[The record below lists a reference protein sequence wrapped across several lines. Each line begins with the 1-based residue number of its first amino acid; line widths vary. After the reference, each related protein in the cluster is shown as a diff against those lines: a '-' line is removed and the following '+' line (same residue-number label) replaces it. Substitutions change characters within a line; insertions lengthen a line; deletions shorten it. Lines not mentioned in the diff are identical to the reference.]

1 MSGTA
6 IGTGPGGAGA
16 LATLRVVEIA
26 GSVAG
31 GYATKLL
38 ADQGA
43 VVTKV
48 VGGAEPSPVPS
59 PAMAHYLD
67 RAKSIV
73 EVSEA
78 RSLAS
83 LIEGADIVIQSSAPQ
98 PLTPLAN
105 DLPADERRVLV
116 SISPFGGTGPTA
128 GWPSTDLTDQAIAG
142 HLFLNGDPG
151 REPLR
156 GPDHQVAYAAGAHA
170 AIGALAAI
178 RARSITGR
186 GQEVEV
192 THQQVMAA
200 LHQFTLLRYT
210 HNGDLMT
217 RMGNRYAGPGNPA
230 GVYRCGDGLLTLIV
244 PRGDQLESL
253 LAVTGLE
260 GLLDEPGIDG
270 IYDLMHHPT
279 LLDEHLVPW
288 LAVQNRDETIEL
300 FQALRIPAA
309 AVSSLADVLADEHLG
324 ARGFWLTDTVADRAD
339 RTIRTPGPAAR
350 LTSWPVEGAGGT
362 DRPSPLD
369 RGRADGGVV
378 DLVDGPLTG
387 LRVIDLTR
395 VWAGPYSTRVLADL
409 GADVIMVE
417 APWAR
422 GGATTDETSVLAT
435 RYYPDNEPGQRHWN
449 RIGFANKYNI
459 NKRNIAVD
467 LGTTAGVEI
476 LEALIAEADVLIE
489 NYSPRVMPNFG
500 LDETRLRQLN
510 PALIY
515 VTMPGFGR
523 TGPSRDHV
531 AYGPIVDSQAGLSVL
546 MGYPGET
553 ARKAGVAW
561 PDPVAGMHAAFA
573 TIAGVLGRAGDGA
586 GRTVEVAQIEATVA
600 VVGHAL
606 VEHQLGQALA
616 PDGNRDRDLAP
627 QGVYRCAGD
636 DRWVALSVLDDAGWS
651 SLCTTAG
658 FDESWASWPLERR
671 RQRHDAIDAAIEAWT
686 APREQA
692 EVVTNLRV
700 GGRHLAVAP
709 VNDAA
714 QVMADPQLLARDAF
728 VTLDHP
734 EAGPH
739 PWPKLPIELSSTPAT
754 YRRPGPLLNEH
765 GHEILT
771 TIAGRTD
778 AEVADL
784 ARAGVISDHPP
795 D

>member
-1 MSGTA
+1 MTGTDS
-6 IGTGPGGAGA
+6 A

-43 VVTKV
+43 AVTKV
-48 VGGAEPSPVPS
+48 VVAAPAAPGLSG
-59 PAMAHYLD
+59 AMAHYLD

-73 EVSEA
+73 EVAEPRA
-78 RSLAS
+78 LGPV
-83 LIEGADIVIQSSAPQ
+83 LDGVDIVVQSSAPQ
-98 PLTPLAN
+98 PLISVIDDDGGDP
-105 DLPADERRVLV
+105 RRIVV
-116 SISPFGGTGPTA
+116 SISPFGPAGPA
-128 GWPSTDLTDQAIAG
+128 ARWLSTDLTDQAISG

-156 GPDHQVAYAAGAHA
+156 GPDHQVAYAAGTHG

-178 RARSITGR
+178 RARLSTGR

-200 LHQFTLLRYT
+200 LHQFTLLRHT
-210 HNGDLMT
+210 HNGDLLT
-217 RMGNRYAGPGNPA
+217 RMGNRYAGPGNPV
-230 GVYRCGDGLLTLIV
+230 GIYRCGDGLLTLIV

-253 LAVTGLE
+253 LSVTGLE
-260 GLLDEPGIDG
+260 HLLDEPGIDG
-270 IYDLMHHPT
+270 IYGLMHHPT

-288 LAVQNRDETIEL
+288 LAGQDRDETIEL

-309 AVSSLADVLADEHLG
+309 AVSSLADVLADEHLA
-324 ARGFWLTDTVADRAD
+324 ARGAWRTDTVSGNELL
-339 RTIRTPGPAAR
+339 TPGPAAH
-350 LTSWPVEGAGGT
+350 LTSWGPGEGAVT
-362 DRPSPLD
+362 DESALPN
-369 RGRADGGVV
+369 RGRAGEGG
-378 DLVDGPLTG
+378 LIDGPLTG
-387 LRVIDLTR
+387 LRVLDLTR
-395 VWAGPYSTRVLADL
+395 VWAGPYGTRVLADL

-422 GGATTDETSVLAT
+422 GGATTDEASVLAT
-435 RYYPDNEPGQRHWN
+435 RYYPDNEPGERHWN

-467 LGTTAGVEI
+467 LSTPAGVEI
-476 LEALIAEADVLIE
+476 LEALIAQSDVLVE

-500 LDETRLRQLN
+500 LDEARLRQLN
-510 PALIY
+510 PHLIY

-523 TGPSRDHV
+523 RGPSRDHV

-573 TIAGVLGRAGDGA
+573 TIAGVLGRDSDGA

-600 VVGHAL
+600 MIGHAL
-606 VEHQLGQALA
+606 VDHQLGQAPA
-616 PDGNRDRDLAP
+616 PDGNRDRELAP

-636 DRWVALSVLDDAGWS
+636 DRWVALSVIGDSGWS
-651 SLCTTAG
+651 SLCAAAH
-658 FDESWASWPLERR
+658 FDKTWAAWSLERR
-671 RQRHDAIDAAIEAWT
+671 RQDHDAIDAAITAWT
-686 APREQA
+686 AALDQA
-692 EVVTNLRV
+692 EVVARLRDA
-700 GGRHLAVAP
+700 GGLLAVAP
-709 VNDAA
+709 VADAA
-714 QVMADPQLLARDAF
+714 QVLADPQLSARDAF

-734 EAGPH
+734 EAGRH
-739 PWPKLPIELSSTPAT
+739 RWPKLPIALSANPAT

-765 GHEILT
+765 GVEILT
-771 TIAGRTD
+771 TIAGFTPEE
-778 AEVADL
+778 ASDL
-784 ARAGVISDHPP
+784 ASAGIVSDRPP

>member
-1 MSGTA
+1 M
-6 IGTGPGGAGA
+6 TGSDGA
-16 LATLRVVEIA
+16 LAALRVVEIA

-43 VVTKV
+43 AVTKL
-48 VGGAEPSPVPS
+48 VGATPPSLGWTE
-59 PAMAHYLD
+59 AMGHYLD
-67 RAKSIV
+67 RSKSVV
-73 EVSEA
+73 EAAED

-83 LIEGADIVIQSSAPQ
+83 MLQGADVVVQSSAPQ
-98 PLTPLAN
+98 PLTSLLGDHEFDPRRILA
-105 DLPADERRVLV
+105 
-116 SISPFGGTGPTA
+116 SISPFGPTGPA
-128 GWPSTDLTDQAIAG
+128 ARWPSTDLTDQAISG
-142 HLFLNGDPG
+142 HLYLNGDPG

-170 AIGALAAI
+170 AIGILAAI

-210 HNGDLMT
+210 HNGDVLT

-230 GVYRCGDGLLTLIV
+230 GVYRCGSGLLTLIV
-244 PRGDQLESL
+244 PRGDQLETL
-253 LAVTGLE
+253 LSVTDLE
-260 GLLDEPGIDG
+260 HLLDEPGIDG
-270 IYDLMHHPT
+270 IYDLMHHPS

-288 LAVQNRDETIEL
+288 LAAQDRDETIEL

-309 AVSSLADVLADEHLG
+309 AVSSLADVLADDHLA
-324 ARGFWLTDTVADRAD
+324 ARGAWQTDTVSGQA
-339 RTIRTPGPAAR
+339 IRTPGPSAR
-350 LTSWPVEGAGGT
+350 LTTWATGWSAAADDERSSDRGGLGGAG
-362 DRPSPLD
+362 L
-369 RGRADGGVV
+369 A
-378 DLVDGPLTG
+378 DGPLTG
-387 LRVIDLTR
+387 LRVLDLSR
-395 VWAGPYSTRVLADL
+395 VWAGPYGTRVLADL

-422 GGATTDETSVLAT
+422 GGATTDEISVLAT
-435 RYYPDNEPGQRHWN
+435 RYYPANDPGERHWN

-467 LGTTAGVEI
+467 LSTPAGVEI
-476 LEALIAEADVLIE
+476 LEALIAQSDVLVE

-500 LDETRLRQLN
+500 LDEARLQQLN

-523 TGPSRDHV
+523 SGPSRDHV

-573 TIAGVLGRAGDGA
+573 TIAGVLGRDGDGA

-600 VVGHAL
+600 MVGHAL
-606 VEHQLGQALA
+606 VDQQLGQVLA
-616 PDGNRDRDLAP
+616 PDGNRDSALAP

-636 DRWVALSVLDDAGWS
+636 DRWVALSVIDDAGWS
-651 SLCTTAG
+651 SLCAAAG
-658 FDESWASWPLERR
+658 FDEDWVGWSHERR
-671 RQRHDAIDAAIEAWT
+671 RQHHDAIDAAIAAWT
-686 APREQA
+686 APMDQA
-692 EVVTNLRV
+692 EVVARLRLDD
-700 GGRHLAVAP
+700 GRLAVAP
-709 VNDAA
+709 VADAA
-714 QVMADPQLLARDAF
+714 QVMADAQLAARDAF

-734 EAGPH
+734 EAGRH
-739 PWPKLPIELSSTPAT
+739 PWPKLPIELSANPAT

-765 GHEILT
+765 GSEILT
-771 TIAGRTD
+771 TIAGLTPTE
-778 AEVADL
+778 AADL
-784 ARAGVISDHPP
+784 ARAGVVSDRPP